1 MAEKAERKVVS
12 YLSFPV
18 EKMDRESGK
27 DFKKMWL
34 L

>member
-12 YLSFPV
+12 YVSFPV

-27 DFKKMWL
+27 EGF
-34 L
+34 